1 MKYVYKIIPG
11 VILFMGLAGACKDD
25 DSTSIPVKFNLPWI
39 IRLTETQRAHQC

>member
-25 DSTSIPVKFNLPWI
+25 DSTSIPVALQWI
-39 IRLTETQRAHQC
+39 RKK

>member
-25 DSTSIPVKFNLPWI
+25 DSQQVSPVALQWI
-39 IRLTETQRAHQC
+39 RKK